1 MKKIKSTKTILEKN
15 KQKKTKKTM
24 WGNTVAIHSIL
35 KKKNYKAKFSTS
47 SILKKI
53 NKNNSEKKTQK
64 IEKRRRRRQFWK
76 KKQKN
81 LKKHV
86 GKVKAEF
93 STSSILKKFLI
104 KIILEKKTCGET
116 L

>member
-47 SILKKI
+47 SILKKKSI
-53 NKNNSEKKTQK
+53 KT
-64 IEKRRRRRQFWK
+64 
-76 KKQKN
+76 
-81 LKKHV
+81 
-86 GKVKAEF
+86 
-93 STSSILKKFLI
+93 ILKKKHKKLKKEEEEDNFGKKSK
-104 KIILEKKTCGET
+104 KI
-116 L
+116 